1 MRYHADM
8 TPLSGVLLALLALVS
23 WGVGDFL
30 VQRSTRLVGNWA
42 ALFLVGTAGVLL
54 FTPIVLPELA
64 SLSLESIGL
73 LVFMGIVMV
82 VAFMVDF
89 EALREGKMA
98 VVEPIIGVE
107 TLLTVLAAVLF
118 ASERLTPTL
127 TALIALIFIGIV
139 LTVTR
144 EFHHLRYHRR
154 ILERGVLFAILS
166 AIGMAASN
174 FLVAES
180 SREISPLLAVWAVSV
195 FRMLVCG
202 GYLLF
207 RQNFGE
213 AVVAVRKHPL
223 VMLGASTLDN
233 IAWLSFAI
241 AATLIP
247 ISVATVISG
256 GYMALAVL
264 LGLIIGREQVKPH
277 QKLGIMMVIAGVLI
291 LSSFY
296 D

>member
-1 MRYHADM
+1 M
-8 TPLSGVLLALLALVS
+8 TPLTGVLLALLALVS

-127 TALIALIFIGIV
+127 TALIAFIFIGIV

-195 FRMLVCG
+195 FRMLV
-202 GYLLF
+202 
-207 RQNFGE
+207 
-213 AVVAVRKHPL
+213 
-223 VMLGASTLDN
+223 
-233 IAWLSFAI
+233 
-241 AATLIP
+241 
-247 ISVATVISG
+247 
-256 GYMALAVL
+256 
-264 LGLIIGREQVKPH
+264 
-277 QKLGIMMVIAGVLI
+277 
-291 LSSFY
+291 
-296 D
+296 